1 MSYEIKETKKQK
13 FSKSFQVIDDQ
24 LIIEN
29 CVTEKQDSGDSKMEE
44 FSNKSKVNFKKIIEI
59 SFSFSKILKIQN
71 LLGLTNLKV
80 IQIRCITLLIFHQNN
95 CLEY

>member
-1 MSYEIKETKKQK
+1 MALENRETNKKK
-13 FSKSFQVIDDQ
+13 FSKSFQVIDDL

-29 CVTEKQDSGDSKMEE
+29 CVTENQDNGDAELSEYVQRTKI
-44 FSNKSKVNFKKIIEI
+44 NFKSIVAI

-80 IQIRCITLLIFHQNN
+80 
-95 CLEY
+95 

>member
-1 MSYEIKETKKQK
+1 MQFENRETNKNK

-29 CVTEKQDSGDSKMEE
+29 CVTENQENSETEMSEYMHRIKI
-44 FSNKSKVNFKKIIEI
+44 NFKSIISI

-80 IQIRCITLLIFHQNN
+80 TKAV
-95 CLEY
+95 LENVIW